1 MKGEGFGLDYVG
13 IMHLKEESTP
23 SLPLFDVKREEKH
36 QRMKPLMPKK
46 SKK

>member
-23 SLPLFDVKREEKH
+23 SLPLFDVKREENH